1 MKQPY
6 EQKSQRAS
14 MRITYR
20 CRDTHVLRGL
30 RDDRNLLWRRAE
42 AHLILILFTN
52 ADHKSIIS

>member
-20 CRDTHVLRGL
+20 CRDTHVLRGF
-30 RDDRNLLWRRAE
+30 RDDINLRWRRAE
-42 AHLILILFTN
+42 AYLILILFT
-52 ADHKSIIS
+52 KQITKV